1 MFCSNCGKEARDGD
15 KFCWNCGRPL
25 SGDTESEGETKEEHP
40 SPHDTAD
47 DREIASEGEF
57 PQDVEQAGITSSDA
71 SNDAMVGFDAG
82 SDAPEVEEWQDVD
95 ASSFEATQETPAVTV
110 PAPDMYQMPAQNPY
124 QAFPQGH
131 PQMQANP
138 YGGGMPQGQQMS
150 GSMPA
155 TKVPWYMTTPARI
168 ALGVLGVFM
177 MVRGILTIGS
187 AFTDKKPEPDD
198 TTHSPRTVTVPPKAE
213 QGVDG
218 TDGGDLI
225 DGGDGQDIIVAD
237 PDDIVISDPNDIVI
251 RKPSSTDDS
260 TSGNDDVTYGG
271 GEKFDSW
278 AEECVDENGNP
289 TVYAIVELKGWQ
301 LETLCQEKGLE
312 WNEGSMQW
320 EGEDYALVV
329 YDKSHKRMDDQ
340 AIAEL
345 GKGCDVKDAF
355 YEIQRTDT
363 EDIEEAFSS
372 SLRIVTED
380 QERVTDGVL
389 YGVGYGPSMKRVFIP
404 VFHRD
409 TVGGCLVQVVSEPAI
424 ESGAYDSFAFADENE
439 KSGTYGDTIQ
449 EVWRH
454 WTNRELGSSH

>member
-82 SDAPEVEEWQDVD
+82 SDVPEVEEWQDVD

-320 EGEDYALVV
+320 EGEKKTVCGKETGYTQFKYYGADGEYAC
-329 YDKSHKRMDDQ
+329 
-340 AIAEL
+340 AEL
-345 GKGCDVKDAF
+345 ALTRDGKVVVMPHEYGTYTFKDGWYSEMGREAIKDA
-355 YEIQRTDT
+355 IVWVDKNTMKGTWKKRHDIWKKTDLPDET
-363 EDIEEAFSS
+363 VKYILERCKTLETPQ
-372 SLRIVTED
+372 IVE
-380 QERVTDGVL
+380 QQ
-389 YGVGYGPSMKRVFIP
+389 I
-404 VFHRD
+404 
-409 TVGGCLVQVVSEPAI
+409 
-424 ESGAYDSFAFADENE
+424 
-439 KSGTYGDTIQ
+439 KSTCFK
-449 EVWRH
+449 
-454 WTNRELGSSH
+454 